1 VKGERLAHLDPV
13 MLFPFMGFPAY
24 SRLTGR
30 EKEAGMVFSNLILAM
45 IVVLAVGAVVFG
57 LTVALR
63 TYVKYRGERVITCPE
78 THQAAAVHVNAK
90 NAATKALFGK
100 SHIRLDQC
108 SRWPER
114 QNCGQECLSQVNA
127 DPALCLVWNMVDQW
141 YKGKA
146 CAYCQKPFTEIHWH
160 DRHPALMAPD
170 HACVQWNEVAPE
182 KLPEIF
188 ESYLP
193 VCWNC
198 YIAETFRRQNPEK
211 VLDRTWERGAGGEYI
226 PKEDSAPPAKDIGR
240 AS

>member
-1 VKGERLAHLDPV
+1 
-13 MLFPFMGFPAY
+13 MLFLCTGFPVHA
-24 SRLTGR
+24 RLTGR
-30 EKEAGMVFSNLILAM
+30 EEEAGMVFSNLILAL

-63 TYVKYRGERVITCPE
+63 TYLKYRGQRVITCPE
-78 THQAAAVHVNAK
+78 THQAAAVHVDAN
-90 NAATKALFGK
+90 NAARKALFGK
-100 SHIRLDQC
+100 SYVRLDQC

-127 DPALCLVWNMVDQW
+127 DPAVCLVWNIVDQW

-146 CAYCQKPFTEIHWH
+146 CAYCQKPFTNIHWH

-170 HACVQWNEVAPE
+170 HTCVQWNEVAPE
-182 KLPEIF
+182 KLPEVF

-211 VLDRTWERGAGGEYI
+211 VLDRTWERGPGGEYI
-226 PKEDSAPPAKDIGR
+226 PKGDAAAPAKDSRR
-240 AS
+240 AG